1 MEREELRLSPMESQI
16 LQTTA
21 CELVSLSNAAITV
34 VFLLR
39 LAGEAIDVDDA
50 RRRFLTSLLL
60 ELRATFLST
69 PW

>member
-1 MEREELRLSPMESQI
+1 MGSEELPLSPLERHI

-21 CELVSLSNAAITV
+21 CELVSLSDTAIV
-34 VFLLR
+34 IVFFLR

-60 ELRATFLST
+60 QLRTTFLST